1 VELIGLYFVA
11 AALLVGAG
19 IAKTIRPGDT
29 ARALGSL
36 PGLRR
41 LPLGPLRNATRVGAA
56 AEAALGLVALVAPG
70 PVTGGLVAASYFVF
84 AAVTA
89 VVRVRG
95 GALSSCGC
103 FGRPDTPA
111 SWLHVLLDLVF
122 GVAAVAVAMS
132 AAASASA
139 SASVAGTTTYSVLA
153 HEPWAGVPLVFASA
167 VGAWLT
173 YLAMAPLAVLESE
186 VRRLGRARGEVTS

>member
-11 AALLVGAG
+11 AGLLVGAG
-19 IAKTIRPGDT
+19 VAKTIRPGDT

-36 PGLRR
+36 PGLRH
-41 LPLGPLRNATRVGAA
+41 LPLSVLRSATRLGAA
-56 AEAALGLVALVAPG
+56 AEAALGLVALAAPG

-89 VVRVRG
+89 IVRMRG
-95 GALSSCGC
+95 GALSTCGC

-111 SWLHVLLDLVF
+111 SWLHVVLDLLF
-122 GVAAVAVAMS
+122 GVAAVAVAATTS
-132 AAASASA
+132 ATAVS
-139 SASVAGTTTYSVLA
+139 SVLA
-153 HEPWAGVPLVFASA
+153 HQPWAGVPLLFASA

-173 YLAMAPLAVLESE
+173 YLAMAPLAALEGQ
-186 VRRLGRARGEVTS
+186 VRRVGTGTATGTATATATAVSSS